1 MEGKKLHLITEEIRY
16 VETTDLFQFSGISGE
31 FAYHGH
37 RVKMYDSC
45 ISALDTVY
53 ARMEEDKR
61 DLRIEELLLHKNFIV
76 RLKGL

>member
-1 MEGKKLHLITEEIRY
+1 
-16 VETTDLFQFSGISGE
+16 
-31 FAYHGH
+31 
-37 RVKMYDSC
+37 MYDSC

-76 RLKGL
+76 RLLLLLKLKQVCFDVT